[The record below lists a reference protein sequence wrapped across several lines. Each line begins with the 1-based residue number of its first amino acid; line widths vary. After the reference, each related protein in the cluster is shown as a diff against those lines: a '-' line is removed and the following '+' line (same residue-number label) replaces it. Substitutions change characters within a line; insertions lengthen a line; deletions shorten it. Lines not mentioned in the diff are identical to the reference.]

1 MVATHTRKGQM
12 AFEELT
18 SRHAV
23 MWGSAP
29 FENIAHLIEDM
40 HVALVERLA
49 PVAGEHWLDL
59 GCGVGDVAF
68 HAARAGATVTGSD
81 LSPTLIETARRR
93 AEEYGLDLTLEIA
106 DAQNLPYADAS
117 FDVVSSSVGVIFA
130 PDHERVATELARV
143 CRPGG
148 RVGLTAWRKESGVGA
163 MFAAM
168 APFMPAPPPGAGS
181 PLQWGDEAYV
191 EALLGGAFELTFEE
205 LDIPQEGPS
214 GGEIWDLFRDN
225 FGPAFTLWTSLDD
238 ERRAELDA
246 TMESFFESYRSG
258 GEISIERRYIVVTGV
273 RA

>member
-1 MVATHTRKGQM
+1 M

-40 HVALVERLA
+40 HVALVERLE
-49 PVAGEHWLDL
+49 PGAGEHWLDL

-81 LSPTLIETARRR
+81 LSPTLVETAQRR
-93 AEEYGLDLTLEIA
+93 AAEYGLDLTLEVA
-106 DAQNLPYADAS
+106 DCQDLPYADAS

-130 PDHERVATELARV
+130 PDHERVASELTRV

-148 RVGLTAWRKESGVGA
+148 RIGLTAWRKESGVGA

-168 APFMPAPPPGAGS
+168 APFMPTPPPGAGS

-191 EALLGGAFELTFEE
+191 ESVLGGAFDLTIEE
-205 LDIPQEGPS
+205 LDIPQV
-214 GGEIWDLFRDN
+214 GEDGTGMWTFFRDN
-225 FGPAFTLWTSLDD
+225 FGPSFTLWHSLDSD
-238 ERRAELDA
+238 RRAELDA
-246 TMESFFESYRSG
+246 AMEAFFESYRSG
-258 GEISIERRYIVVTGV
+258 DGISVERRYIVVTGV
-273 RA
+273 RR